1 MLLTDTHTHLYAS
14 EFDADRTQ
22 VVESAIASGV
32 KKFFLPNIDSTSIE
46 GMLALCNRFP
56 ENCFP
61 MMGLHP
67 TSVKENYE
75 EELAV
80 VRKYLEEHSPLQKT
94 PSDSLL
100 QLEKVPEGRMRL
112 RGVRGEAIKFYAVG
126 EIGIDLYWDKTFFTQ
141 QQLAFETQIK
151 WANEFSLPIVIHSR
165 NSFNEIVEVLQK
177 NKKENPHGI
186 FHCFSGSKEQAD
198 KAIALG
204 FKLGIGGVLTYKNS
218 GLAQAIADIDMKH
231 LVLET
236 DSPYLTP
243 VPHRGKRNESG
254 YITLVAQKLAE
265 IKNISVEEVAEITTA
280 NTIEV
285 FGV

>member
-1 MLLTDTHTHLYAS
+1 MLLTDTHTHLYAA
-14 EFDADRTQ
+14 EFDTDRKQ
-22 VVESAIASGV
+22 VVESAIAAGV
-32 KKFFLPNIDSTSIE
+32 KKFFLPNIDSSSVE
-46 GMLALCNRFP
+46 GMFALCDQFP

-80 VRKYLEEHSPLQKT
+80 VRKYLEERSPLPPQAE
-94 PSDSLL
+94 L
-100 QLEKVPEGRMRL
+100 
-112 RGVRGEAIKFYAVG
+112 RGEAKFVAVG
-126 EIGIDLYWDKTFFTQ
+126 EIGIDLYWDKTFLAQ
-141 QQLAFETQIK
+141 QQHAFETQIK

-186 FHCFSGSKEQAD
+186 FHCFSGSKEQAE
-198 KAIALG
+198 KAISLG
-204 FKLGIGGVLTYKNS
+204 FKLGIGGVLTYKNA
-218 GLAQAIADIDMKH
+218 GLGQAIAHLDLKH

-280 NTIEV
+280 NAKEV
-285 FGV
+285 FGI

>member
-1 MLLTDTHTHLYAS
+1 LFLTDTHTHLYAS
-14 EFDADRTQ
+14 EFDTDRKQ

-32 KKFFLPNIDSTSIE
+32 KKFFLPNIDSTSVK
-46 GMLALCNRFP
+46 GMLALCDQFP

-75 EELAV
+75 EELEV
-80 VRKYLEEHSPLQKT
+80 VRKYLEERSPLQQ
-94 PSDSLL
+94 SSSASLL

-112 RGVRGEAIKFYAVG
+112 RGVRGEAKFCAVG
-126 EIGIDLYWDKTFFTQ
+126 EIGIDLYWDKTFFPQ
-141 QQLAFETQIK
+141 QQLAFETQLK
-151 WANEFSLPIVIHSR
+151 WANEFSLPIIIHSR

-177 NKKENPHGI
+177 NKNENPHGI
-186 FHCFSGSKEQAD
+186 FHCFSGSKEQAE
-198 KAIALG
+198 KAISLG

-218 GLAQAIADIDMKH
+218 GLGQAIADIDMKH

-265 IKNISVEEVAEITTA
+265 IKNISVEEVGEITTA
-280 NTIEV
+280 NAIEV
-285 FGV
+285 FGI

>member
-1 MLLTDTHTHLYAS
+1 MLLTDTHTHLYSA
-14 EFDADRTQ
+14 EFDIDRKQ
-22 VVESAIASGV
+22 VVERAIASGV
-32 KKFFLPNIDSTSIE
+32 KKFFLPNIDSSSVE
-46 GMLALCNRFP
+46 GMIALCGQFP
-56 ENCFP
+56 ENCFS
-61 MMGLHP
+61 MIGLHP

-75 EELAV
+75 EEL
-80 VRKYLEEHSPLQKT
+80 
-94 PSDSLL
+94 
-100 QLEKVPEGRMRL
+100 EGVKEWL
-112 RGVRGEAIKFYAVG
+112 GKHKFCAIG

-151 WANEFSLPIVIHSR
+151 WAHEFSLPIVIHSR

-177 NKKENPHGI
+177 NKNENQRGI
-186 FHCFSGSKEQAD
+186 FHCFSGSKEQAE
-198 KAIALG
+198 KAISLG

-218 GLAQAIADIDMKH
+218 GLGQAIAGIDLKH

-265 IKNISVEEVAEITTA
+265 IKNISVDEVAEITTA
-280 NTIEV
+280 NAKEV
-285 FGV
+285 FGI

>member
-1 MLLTDTHTHLYAS
+1 MFLTDTHTHLYSS
-14 EFDADRTQ
+14 EFETDRKQ
-22 VVESAIASGV
+22 VVERAIAAGV
-32 KKFFLPNIDSTSIE
+32 KKLFLPNIDSSSIS
-46 GMLALCNRFP
+46 GMLSVCNDFP
-56 ENCFP
+56 ENCFA

-80 VRKYLEEHSPLQKT
+80 VKDWLGKHKFC
-94 PSDSLL
+94 
-100 QLEKVPEGRMRL
+100 
-112 RGVRGEAIKFYAVG
+112 AIG
-126 EIGIDLYWDKTFFTQ
+126 EIGIDLYWDKTFLTQ
-141 QQLAFETQIK
+141 QLLAFETQIK
-151 WANEFSLPIVIHSR
+151 WANEFSVPIVIHSR

-186 FHCFSGSKEQAD
+186 FHCFSGSKEQAE
-198 KAIALG
+198 KAISLG

-218 GLAQAIADIDMKH
+218 GLAQAIADIDLKH

-265 IKNISVEEVAEITTA
+265 IKNISIEEVAEITNA
-280 NTIEV
+280 NAIEV
-285 FGV
+285 FGI

>member
-1 MLLTDTHTHLYAS
+1 MLLTDTHTHLYSA
-14 EFDADRTQ
+14 EFDIDRKQ
-22 VVESAIASGV
+22 VVESAIVSGV
-32 KKFFLPNIDSTSIE
+32 KKIFLPNIDSSSAE
-46 GMLALCNRFP
+46 GMIALCNHFP

-80 VRKYLEEHSPLQKT
+80 VRKYLEERSPL
-94 PSDSLL
+94 P
-100 QLEKVPEGRMRL
+100 R
-112 RGVRGEAIKFYAVG
+112 RGVRGEAKFCAIG

-151 WANEFSLPIVIHSR
+151 WANEYSLPIVIHSR
-165 NSFNEIVEVLQK
+165 NSFNEIVEVLQRNK
-177 NKKENPHGI
+177 NENPHGI
-186 FHCFSGSKEQAD
+186 FHCFSGSKEQAE
-198 KAIALG
+198 KAISLG

-218 GLAQAIADIDMKH
+218 GLSQAIADIDMKH

-243 VPHRGKRNESG
+243 FPHRGKRNESG

-265 IKNISVEEVAEITTA
+265 IKNISIEEVAEITTVNA
-280 NTIEV
+280 IEV

>member
-1 MLLTDTHTHLYAS
+1 MLLIDTHTHLYSA
-14 EFDADRTQ
+14 EFDLDRKQ
-22 VVESAIASGV
+22 VVERAIAAGV
-32 KKFFLPNIDSTSIE
+32 KKFFLPNIDSSSVE
-46 GMLALCNRFP
+46 GMIALCNQFP

-67 TSVKENYE
+67 TSVKENCE
-75 EELAV
+75 EELA
-80 VRKYLEEHSPLQKT
+80 
-94 PSDSLL
+94 
-100 QLEKVPEGRMRL
+100 
-112 RGVRGEAIKFYAVG
+112 GVKEWLGKHKFCAVG

-177 NKKENPHGI
+177 NKNENPHGI
-186 FHCFSGSKEQAD
+186 FHCFSGSKEQAE
-198 KAIALG
+198 KAISLG

-218 GLAQAIADIDMKH
+218 GLGQAIADIDMKH

-265 IKNISVEEVAEITTA
+265 IKNISVEEVAEITTTNA
-280 NTIEV
+280 VEV

>member
-1 MLLTDTHTHLYAS
+1 MLS
-14 EFDADRTQ
+14 
-22 VVESAIASGV
+22 V
-32 KKFFLPNIDSTSIE
+32 
-46 GMLALCNRFP
+46 CNDFP
-56 ENCFP
+56 ENCFA

-80 VRKYLEEHSPLQKT
+80 VKDWLGKHKFC
-94 PSDSLL
+94 
-100 QLEKVPEGRMRL
+100 
-112 RGVRGEAIKFYAVG
+112 AIG
-126 EIGIDLYWDKTFFTQ
+126 EIGIDLYWDKTFLTQ
-141 QQLAFETQIK
+141 QLLAFETQIK

-186 FHCFSGSKEQAD
+186 FHCFSGSKEQAE
-198 KAIALG
+198 KAISLG

-218 GLAQAIADIDMKH
+218 GLAQAIADIDLKH

-265 IKNISVEEVAEITTA
+265 IKNISIEEVAEITNA
-280 NTIEV
+280 NAIEV
-285 FGV
+285 FGI

>member
-1 MLLTDTHTHLYAS
+1 MFLTDTHTHLYAS
-14 EFDADRTQ
+14 EFDTDRKQ

-32 KKFFLPNIDSTSIE
+32 KKFFLPNIDSSSVE
-46 GMLALCNRFP
+46 GMIALCNQFP

-75 EELAV
+75 EELQKLKLFFSK
-80 VRKYLEEHSPLQKT
+80 RK
-94 PSDSLL
+94 
-100 QLEKVPEGRMRL
+100 M
-112 RGVRGEAIKFYAVG
+112 YAVG
-126 EIGIDLYWDKTFFTQ
+126 EIGIDLYWDKTFFAQ
-141 QQLAFETQIK
+141 QQQAFETQIK

-186 FHCFSGSKEQAD
+186 FHCFSGSKEQAE
-198 KAIALG
+198 KAISLG

-218 GLAQAIADIDMKH
+218 GLGQAIADIEMKH

-243 VPHRGKRNESG
+243 VPYRGKRNESG

-265 IKNISVEEVAEITTA
+265 IKNISIEEVAEITNA
-280 NTIEV
+280 NAVEV
-285 FGV
+285 FGI

>member
-1 MLLTDTHTHLYAS
+1 MFLTDTHTHLYAS
-14 EFDADRTQ
+14 EFDTDRKQ

-32 KKFFLPNIDSTSIE
+32 KKFFLPNIDSSSVE
-46 GMLALCNRFP
+46 GMIALCNQFP

-75 EELAV
+75 EELGKLKPHFSK
-80 VRKYLEEHSPLQKT
+80 RK
-94 PSDSLL
+94 
-100 QLEKVPEGRMRL
+100 M
-112 RGVRGEAIKFYAVG
+112 YAVG
-126 EIGIDLYWDKTFFTQ
+126 EIGIDLYWDKTFFAQ
-141 QQLAFETQIK
+141 QQQAFETQIK

-177 NKKENPHGI
+177 NKNENLHGI
-186 FHCFSGSKEQAD
+186 FHCFSGSKEQAE
-198 KAIALG
+198 KAISLG

-218 GLAQAIADIDMKH
+218 GLGQAIADIEMKH

-243 VPHRGKRNESG
+243 VPYRGKRNESG

-265 IKNISVEEVAEITTA
+265 IKNISIEEVAEITNSNA
-280 NTIEV
+280 VEV
-285 FGV
+285 FGI

>member
-1 MLLTDTHTHLYAS
+1 MFLTDTHTHLYSS
-14 EFDADRTQ
+14 EFETDRKQ
-22 VVESAIASGV
+22 VVERAIAAGV
-32 KKFFLPNIDSTSIE
+32 KKLFLPNIDSSSIS
-46 GMLALCNRFP
+46 GMLSVCNDFP
-56 ENCFP
+56 ENCFA

-80 VRKYLEEHSPLQKT
+80 VKDWLGKHKFC
-94 PSDSLL
+94 
-100 QLEKVPEGRMRL
+100 
-112 RGVRGEAIKFYAVG
+112 AIG
-126 EIGIDLYWDKTFFTQ
+126 EIGIDLYWDKTFLTQ
-141 QQLAFETQIK
+141 QLLAFETQIK

-186 FHCFSGSKEQAD
+186 FHCFSGSKEQAE
-198 KAIALG
+198 KAISLG

-218 GLAQAIADIDMKH
+218 GLAQAIADIDLKH

-265 IKNISVEEVAEITTA
+265 IKNISVDEVAEITTA
-280 NTIEV
+280 NAKEV
-285 FGV
+285 FGI

>member
-1 MLLTDTHTHLYAS
+1 MLLTDTHTHLYSA
-14 EFDADRTQ
+14 EFEIDRKQ
-22 VVESAIASGV
+22 VIERAIAAGV
-32 KKFFLPNIDSTSIE
+32 KKLFLPNIDSSSIE
-46 GMLALCNRFP
+46 GMMELCTQFP

-75 EELAV
+75 EELAIV
-80 VRKYLEEHSPLQKT
+80 KEWLGKY
-94 PSDSLL
+94 
-100 QLEKVPEGRMRL
+100 
-112 RGVRGEAIKFYAVG
+112 KFCAVG

-177 NKKENPHGI
+177 NKNENPHGI
-186 FHCFSGSKEQAD
+186 FHCFSGSKEQAEQ
-198 KAIALG
+198 AISLG
-204 FKLGIGGVLTYKNS
+204 FRLGIGGVLTYKNS

-243 VPHRGKRNESG
+243 VTHRGKRNESG

-280 NTIEV
+280 NAIEV
-285 FGV
+285 FGI